1 MTGSIHASHFAV
13 VLLANSQLT
22 TGVAAPDGSSR
33 IRTSGS
39 PPAHE
44 GKSGS
49 QLDHSLICGIRCAMI
64 YGMTTSVEELIEA
77 ATDARRIAQKAI
89 ELAVRE
95 ARAADWS
102 WDQISAA
109 LGGKP
114 NGETLRRNFGS
125 GE

>member
-1 MTGSIHASHFAV
+1 MTKRCVRCVLASRESV
-13 VLLANSQLT
+13 RRNPNSAL
-22 TGVAAPDGSSR
+22 
-33 IRTSGS
+33 
-39 PPAHE
+39 
-44 GKSGS
+44 KY
-49 QLDHSLICGIRCAMI
+49 GIKGAI
-64 YGMTTSVEELIEA
+64 LYGMTTSVEELIQA

-89 ELAVRE
+89 QLAVRE

>member
-1 MTGSIHASHFAV
+1 LNCAINY
-13 VLLANSQLT
+13 AN
-22 TGVAAPDGSSR
+22 
-33 IRTSGS
+33 
-39 PPAHE
+39 
-44 GKSGS
+44 
-49 QLDHSLICGIRCAMI
+49 IC
-64 YGMTTSVEELIEA
+64 GMTTSVEELIQA
-77 ATDARRIAQKAI
+77 ATDARCIAQKAI

>member
-1 MTGSIHASHFAV
+1 MCRSVAYFGYRASRAGATGNPPLIRRAMVGS
-13 VLLANSQLT
+13 LNS
-22 TGVAAPDGSSR
+22 
-33 IRTSGS
+33 
-39 PPAHE
+39 
-44 GKSGS
+44 
-49 QLDHSLICGIRCAMI
+49 GIKYAMI
-64 YGMTTSVEELIEA
+64 NGMTTSVDELIRA

>member
-1 MTGSIHASHFAV
+1 MFRFLAWVSRTDGTG
-13 VLLANSQLT
+13 N
-22 TGVAAPDGSSR
+22 
-33 IRTSGS
+33 
-39 PPAHE
+39 
-44 GKSGS
+44 
-49 QLDHSLICGIRCAMI
+49 LIPLSYGIISAII
-64 YGMTTSVEELIEA
+64 YGMTTSVEELIQA

-114 NGETLRRNFGS
+114 NGETLRRNFGT

>member
-1 MTGSIHASHFAV
+1 MRDVPVKGRECYLGLPARAHAETHAESASLHCGKYY
-13 VLLANSQLT
+13 AN
-22 TGVAAPDGSSR
+22 
-33 IRTSGS
+33 
-39 PPAHE
+39 
-44 GKSGS
+44 
-49 QLDHSLICGIRCAMI
+49 I
-64 YGMTTSVEELIEA
+64 YGMPTPVEELIQA
-77 ATDARRIAQKAI
+77 AADARRIAQKAI

-109 LGGKP
+109 LGGRP

>member
-1 MTGSIHASHFAV
+1 LNYVIKY
-13 VLLANSQLT
+13 AN
-22 TGVAAPDGSSR
+22 
-33 IRTSGS
+33 
-39 PPAHE
+39 
-44 GKSGS
+44 
-49 QLDHSLICGIRCAMI
+49 IC
-64 YGMTTSVEELIEA
+64 GMTTTVEELIQA

>member
-1 MTGSIHASHFAV
+1 MRDVPVKGRECYPGLPARAQAETTQNPLHCGKYY
-13 VLLANSQLT
+13 AN
-22 TGVAAPDGSSR
+22 
-33 IRTSGS
+33 
-39 PPAHE
+39 
-44 GKSGS
+44 
-49 QLDHSLICGIRCAMI
+49 I
-64 YGMTTSVEELIEA
+64 YGIPTPVEELIQA
-77 ATDARRIAQKAI
+77 AADARRIAQKAI

-109 LGGKP
+109 LGGRP